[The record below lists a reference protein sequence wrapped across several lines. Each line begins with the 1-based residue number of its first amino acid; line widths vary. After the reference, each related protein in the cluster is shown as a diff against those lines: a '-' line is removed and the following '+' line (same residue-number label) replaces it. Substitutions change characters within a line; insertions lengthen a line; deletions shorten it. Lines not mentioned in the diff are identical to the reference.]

1 MPAIVSEVERL
12 RSQIG
17 WGRALVML
25 WSLLWRMAVVGGIA
39 TLLWWALLG
48 ALIGHVKF
56 ASLPIPKV
64 AILALWQGPGIL
76 LWGWSMRR
84 ALERNI
90 PGLIWRISWK
100 DTALAFWGFI
110 WRSWIPLLPVLL
122 VLETIRKTVP
132 LPPYVLAIPPWI
144 IFVWAMRGALRA
156 QFKRSLRQGRIQGT
170 AGILV
175 EPDASLSS
183 ASPKHSPEA
192 Q

>member
-1 MPAIVSEVERL
+1 CAARERP
-12 RSQIG
+12 RI
-17 WGRALVML
+17 AAL
-25 WSLLWRMAVVGGIA
+25 WSIFAPPFTAVVGGMA

-48 ALIGHVKF
+48 ALIGRVDF
-56 ASLPIPKV
+56 ARLPIPNF
-64 AILALWQGPGIL
+64 AILAVWQGPGIL

-100 DTALAFWGFI
+100 DTGLAFWGFV

-122 VLETIRKTVP
+122 ALETIRNSVA
-132 LPPYVLAIPPWI
+132 LPPYVLAIPPWL

-156 QFKRSLRQGRIQGT
+156 QFKRSLRQGRIQGAT
-170 AGILV
+170 GILG
-175 EPDASLSS
+175 ESDA
-183 ASPKHSPEA
+183 P

>member
-1 MPAIVSEVERL
+1 MPAVVSEVERL
-12 RSQIG
+12 RRQIG

-25 WSLLWRMAVVGGIA
+25 WSLLWRMAVVGGLV
-39 TLLWWALLG
+39 TLLWRALLG
-48 ALIGHVKF
+48 ALIGLFELSKPPVPG
-56 ASLPIPKV
+56 AVLL
-64 AILALWQGPGIL
+64 AILNGPWIL

-90 PGLIWRISWK
+90 PGLIWRVSWK

-122 VLETIRKTVP
+122 ALETIRRTVP

-170 AGILV
+170 AGILG
-175 EPDASLSS
+175 ESHADPAL
-183 ASPKHSPEA
+183 
-192 Q
+192 